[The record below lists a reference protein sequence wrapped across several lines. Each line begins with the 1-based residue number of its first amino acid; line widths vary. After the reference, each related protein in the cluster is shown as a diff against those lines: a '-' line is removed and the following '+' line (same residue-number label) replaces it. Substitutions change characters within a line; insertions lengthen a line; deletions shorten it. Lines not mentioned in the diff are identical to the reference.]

1 MAWNSTRLRQA
12 IKQAKVW
19 SSRLALLNRRTK
31 LLCPEGCG
39 LQPCVDFRPMAK
51 ETVLRCGH
59 TRKPQTEM
67 TNAEHRELIEFVTAN
82 KEIHVQVNPRL
93 SEWKVERIVL
103 DEQAA

>member
-1 MAWNSTRLRQA
+1 MTWNSTRLRQA

-31 LLCPEGCG
+31 LLCLEGCG

-67 TNAEHRELIEFVTAN
+67 TDAEHQELIEFVTQSD
-82 KEIHVQVNPRL
+82 KEIHVSTNPRIA
-93 SEWKVERIVL
+93 EWKIERIVL
-103 DEQAA
+103 GPR